1 MGHKE
6 YEVEVVSRQRT
17 VYRVSAADRERA
29 EEEAAERWKRGD
41 PSDIEGYD
49 WSELEAT
56 HAMEIPDARRRAEDG
71 ELILRFLRERERL
84 ILRLGGSMYGG
95 TNNDAISASQV
106 ASDLG
111 WSRRRHDG
119 VVVPDEARAAQT
131 LEHLCESHEL
141 VCFER
146 PRVREGERGPIRLY
160 CTPGYL
166 ERLTSSLGGLVRHA
180 V

>member
-1 MGHKE
+1 MDPKE
-6 YEVEVVSRQRT
+6 YEVEVISRQRM

-29 EEEAAERWKRGD
+29 EEKAAERWKRGD
-41 PSDIEGYD
+41 PSDIEGYE
-49 WSELEAT
+49 WSELQAT
-56 HAMEIPDARRRAEDG
+56 HAKEIPDARRRAEDS
-71 ELILRFLRERERL
+71 ELVLRFLRERERL
-84 ILRLGGSMYGG
+84 ILRLGGSIYGG

-111 WSRRRHDG
+111 WSRRGRDG
-119 VVVPDEARAAQT
+119 VLVPDEARAAQT
-131 LEHLCESHEL
+131 LEHLCDSHDL

-146 PRVREGERGPIRLY
+146 PRVRGGERGSIRLY

-166 ERLTSSLGGLVRHA
+166 ERLTSSLDGLARRA